1 MPRKKAGLIQSV
13 TEIEVPAETAAAP
26 EAMTPEQAEY
36 HRLYGFKGY
45 NQQTPTHTYGPAH
58 ATGTTTHGGIATT
71 TQHPAA
77 DTTDHL

>member
-1 MPRKKAGLIQSV
+1 MPRKKAGLIQSG
-13 TEIEVPAETAAAP
+13 TEIEVKAPAEP
-26 EAMTPEQAEY
+26 EAMTPEQADY
-36 HRLYGFKGY
+36 HKRYGFKGF

-58 ATGTTTHGGIATT
+58 PTGTTTHGGIATS